1 MDSPIYIQWQQWE
14 RRVQDWL
21 ANPKDDLDLFDTLPF
36 DRVILTILAVKYQ
49 LQYTDLDKEMAGATT
64 EQQNEDKT
72 TVKLRKA
79 KVTDAQE
86 NNEHHRGKEKLFDD
100 YIGRLLSPQEVTTE
114 DSAEWQEFNQL
125 YEWHGLTFLRRF
137 EKCLRQFVSQL
148 ISTTPAYQELIC
160 QPKIVS
166 PVAKINN
173 EVYEK
178 KNNGQIFLSVDIKSA
193 NFAVL
198 QHIHAIDAQTYP
210 TWSDFLSS
218 FVGSRPFFTRSKKL
232 RMKCLGKLPEYHKL
246 EALWGHFTAVT
257 YRKTLCSY
265 FDEIDV
271 NRTCVALTGDEVVF
285 RLDISLK
292 EQALIDIMHNL
303 QKRLLTDSPIIKFH
317 VQIYRL
323 QTFHWRGKN
332 MCFARMFIGQ
342 DNGQFDLKC
351 VPDKDRNY
359 ATACEDFRKL
369 SGL

>member
-49 LQYTDLDKEMAGATT
+49 LQYTDLDKEMAGATM

-125 YEWHGLTFLRRF
+125 YEWHGLAFLRRF